1 MAGCAL
7 LLCIIFTN
15 SRYMTL
21 EHMKELMDAIG
32 FSQLE
37 ERSKPE
43 GKMIYWLYQKRA
55 ATVQRTEGSVGKHFR
70 RKKVLRQGGH
80 RNVSLMT

>member
-1 MAGCAL
+1 
-7 LLCIIFTN
+7 
-15 SRYMTL
+15 MTL
-21 EHMKELMDAIG
+21 EHMKGLMDAIG

-37 ERSKPE
+37 ERWKPG

-55 ATVQRTEGSVGKHFR
+55 AVAEGSVGEHFR

-80 RNVSLMT
+80 RNNFCVEMSRDSPDQVRADQLCSPV